1 MANSERRMEVWPL
14 GRKLTKL
21 VCQHS
26 KKFPDAT
33 PFAVRYSLFAADAAL
48 NLKVC
53 DKACG
58 SGHFLIAAAHRI
70 GRRLAG

>member
-1 MANSERRMEVWPL
+1 MEVWQL
-14 GRKLTKL
+14 GRKLSKM
-21 VCQHS
+21 VYQHS

-33 PFAVRYSLFAADAAL
+33 LFAVRYSLFAADAVF

-70 GRRLAG
+70 ARRLAA